1 METARRTKAHFIW
14 TSVALVVVIAAS
26 CLIYVFLSKTHN
38 QVPTCQKAN
47 IVIAPFLFDPTATS
61 LGNICG
67 RKSSRE
73 HWLVKAQRFNE
84 KDGRLIWEDEWAEN
98 RNKSERILDHTNMW
112 MVIREKGVYLLYI
125 QANFKLKYSE
135 ERKLLVDFEY
145 SNGTHTQD
153 DAQIFAA
160 AHDTQVVNSSEV
172 QDAKLNTFL
181 KMDLNSGSRLSV
193 RAFPSDA
200 VTTAARPFSTF
211 ITLIKWADDW

>member
-1 METARRTKAHFIW
+1 M
-14 TSVALVVVIAAS
+14 
-26 CLIYVFLSKTHN
+26 
-38 QVPTCQKAN
+38 
-47 IVIAPFLFDPTATS
+47 
-61 LGNICG
+61 GNIRG

-73 HWLVKAQRFNE
+73 HWLLKAQSFNK
-84 KDGRLIWEDEWAEN
+84 KDSRLIWEEEWAEIG
-98 RNKSERILDHTNMW
+98 NKNERILDHTNMW

-135 ERKLLVDFEY
+135 ERKLLVDFDY
-145 SNGTHTQD
+145 SNGTNAQH